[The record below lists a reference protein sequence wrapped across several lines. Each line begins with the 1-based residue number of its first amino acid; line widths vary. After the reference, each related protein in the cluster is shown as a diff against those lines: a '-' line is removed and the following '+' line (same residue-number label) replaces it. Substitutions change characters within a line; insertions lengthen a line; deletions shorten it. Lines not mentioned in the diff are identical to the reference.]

1 MHMHV
6 SSCIMFMHK
15 ITYVFIRCTYI
26 AHTQKRIHYIYTH
39 LYIPIPSHH
48 TEHPLLAKVTFVKR
62 LRASSWKVLVPW
74 PIQEVQLVAWKVAS
88 VCSNS
93 PSAPSVVEGRLAS
106 RCLDQCAGVLYHGF
120 ARQGEIFFRWF
131 MTLEL
136 LLYSIFGATNSADR
150 NLP

>member
-1 MHMHV
+1 
-6 SSCIMFMHK
+6 MFMQK
-15 ITYVFIRCTYI
+15 IAYVFIRCTYI
-26 AHTQKRIHYIYTH
+26 AHTKRIHYIHTFIYTNSFA
-39 LYIPIPSHH
+39 LQSKRH

-62 LRASSWKVLVPW
+62 LRASSWKALVPW

-120 ARQGEIFFRWF
+120 ARQGEIF
-131 MTLEL
+131 LVGHDIGVA
-136 LLYSIFGATNSADR
+136 SIFYIWSQFGRQKPPLILDGI
-150 NLP
+150 